1 MTRRGRPEP
10 PSEHKPCQFGISCVK
25 PDELGTGMRR
35 WFDSS
40 NLEKVEESRDTL
52 NGYSKL
58 RCRRVIE
65 AGSPKKENANSRA
78 YWLRRSVTKCVTGQ
92 TAPNASPPA
101 HAIPHARHVEEPRK
115 LSQSPGIG
123 CILRC
128 ISSLSPSRVT
138 LPARTSC
145 SQIAL
150 NGANGGSAV
159 AQYIF
164 EQC

>member
-1 MTRRGRPEP
+1 
-10 PSEHKPCQFGISCVK
+10 
-25 PDELGTGMRR
+25 MRVVTFR
-35 WFDSS
+35 HGYPGLW
-40 NLEKVEESRDTL
+40 SRCLTDA
-52 NGYSKL
+52 
-58 RCRRVIE
+58 RRV
-65 AGSPKKENANSRA
+65 KKENANSRA
-78 YWLRRSVTKCVTGQ
+78 YWLRRSVTRCVTGQ

-123 CILRC
+123 CKLRF

-145 SQIAL
+145 FQIAL